1 MDERERITT
10 DMRGWRNTLSRVVAP
25 LSAAIDRVQL
35 PEEFILV
42 ATSVLVGV
50 GTGLGAVALNLLIQG
65 VSTLAFVRL
74 PQTLPG
80 LGRWA
85 IVLVPTLGGL
95 VAGPLIYY
103 FAREAKGHGVPEVM
117 QAIALNGGRIRP
129 IVAVIKALASAL
141 TLGTGGSV
149 GREGP
154 IVQIGAALGSSTG
167 QALRL
172 SDERIKNLVACGAA
186 GGIAATF
193 NAPIA
198 GVIFALE
205 VILGE
210 LSIGHVGSVV
220 IAAVTANTLARA
232 LLGTAYAFPVPQPYA
247 IRNGWEFFFYAILGI
262 LAALVATAFVR
273 TLYGLEDVFDKQK
286 LVPEWAQPAVG
297 GLLLGV
303 MGLCYPL
310 LFPSLA
316 YQDIPQVFGGGY
328 APIDAALS
336 NQVPAL
342 AALAL
347 IVLKLLATDLTLGS
361 GGSGGIFAPSL
372 FMGAMLGVGVGT
384 VVNMLFPSI
393 AAAPGAYALVG
404 MGAVFAGAA
413 HAPIT
418 ALIMLFEL
426 TGDYRIILPLM
437 FTVVIAT
444 LLARR
449 LLRQESIYTL
459 KLTRRGIRL
468 QHGRDVDVMQ
478 AVTVAEIMQTNPP
491 TVPPDMTLTE
501 LSETLSNLHRRGLP
515 VVDGDGLLWGIVT
528 IEDLDRAIVQNMPR
542 QSPVAAFGM
551 PRDRLLVAYPEE
563 TMGTALA
570 RLSSRGRGHLPVV
583 DPSQPSRLVGWIRR
597 EDIIRAYS
605 VALARRAELQ
615 HRAKRIQLRNIDGTE
630 FVEILVSPSDHADG
644 QSVQNVARGLPSD
657 CILVS
662 IRRGGR
668 MLIPHGDTVIY
679 AGDRITAF
687 AESRKVE
694 ELRRSISAG
703 AGPKQDSSG
712 TPAPRQA

>member
-1 MDERERITT
+1 
-10 DMRGWRNTLSRVVAP
+10 MRRMNGNAPVAP
-25 LSAAIDRVQL
+25 GGPGWKGVLTRFGTALSSQIDRRPL
-35 PEEFILV
+35 PEEFLLLG
-42 ATSVLVGV
+42 TSLLVGL

-65 VSTLAFVRL
+65 VSSLAFVVL
-74 PQTLPG
+74 PGAMPG
-80 LGRWA
+80 LGRWV

-95 VAGPLIYY
+95 IAGPLIYF

-117 QAIALNGGRIRP
+117 QAIALKGGRIRP
-129 IVAVIKALASAL
+129 IVALVKGLASAL
-141 TLGTGGSV
+141 TIGTGGSV

-220 IAAVTANTLARA
+220 ISAVTANVLANA
-232 LLGTAYAFPVPQPYA
+232 LLGSEYAFPVPQPYA
-247 IRNGWEFFFYAILGI
+247 IRNAWEFVFYAILGV
-262 LAALVATAFVR
+262 LAALVAVAFVR
-273 TLYGLEDVFDKQK
+273 TLYGAEDGFEK
-286 LVPEWAQPAVG
+286 LKIVPEWAQPALG
-297 GLLLGV
+297 GLLLGL
-303 MGLCYPL
+303 MGLSYPL

-316 YQDIPQVFGGGY
+316 YGAEPQVFGGGY
-328 APIDAALS
+328 APIAAALS
-336 NQVPAL
+336 NQVPAF

-347 IVLKLLATDLTLGS
+347 MVLKLLATDLTLGS

-372 FMGAMLGVGVGT
+372 FMGAMLGVVVGT
-384 VVNMLFPSI
+384 AVGGLFPSI
-393 AAAPGAYALVG
+393 AAPPGAYALVG

-426 TGDYRIILPLM
+426 TGDYRIMLPLM
-437 FTVVIAT
+437 FTVVIAV
-444 LLARR
+444 LLSRR
-449 LLRQESIYTL
+449 LLHQESIYTL

-468 QHGRDVDVMQ
+468 QRGRDVDVLQ
-478 AVTVAEIMQTNPP
+478 AVTVGEIMQANPP
-491 TVPPDMTLTE
+491 SVPPQMPLTE
-501 LSETLSNLHRRGLP
+501 LSETFSHLRRRGLP
-515 VVDGDGLLWGIVT
+515 VVDDGGRLWGIVT
-528 IEDLDRAIVQNMPR
+528 VEDLDRAAAQDVPR
-542 QSPVAAFGM
+542 QTPVSAFAT
-551 PRDRLLVAYPEE
+551 PRERLLVAFPDE
-563 TMGTALA
+563 TMGAALA
-570 RLSSRGRGHLPVV
+570 RLSARGRGHLPVV
-583 DPSQPSRLVGWIRR
+583 DRADPARLLGLIRR
-597 EDIIRAYS
+597 EDIMRAYS

-630 FVEILVSPSDHADG
+630 FVELLVSEGDRAHG
-644 QSVQNVARGLPSD
+644 RSVREIAETLPGD

-668 MLIPHGDTVIY
+668 MLIPHGDTVVQ

-687 AESRKVE
+687 AESRKVDE
-694 ELRRSISAG
+694 MRRALSAG
-703 AGPKQDSSG
+703 AGPQD
-712 TPAPRQA
+712 A